1 MVAMYLDGGFLS
13 PLTLKEDDKLLS
25 LIPEDRPRDKLD
37 MTNRSVADLALKLGV
52 LWETVDPAFI
62 KQSMFTFFNS
72 MSTNYSLSFSQA
84 ISV

>member
-37 MTNRSVADLALKLGV
+37 MSNRSVADLALKPLV
-52 LWETVDPAFI
+52 PSEKRSIRCL
-62 KQSMFTFFNS
+62 SNS
-72 MSTNYSLSFSQA
+72 QCLHFSA
-84 ISV
+84 A

>member
-37 MTNRSVADLALKLGV
+37 MSNRSVADLALKPLV
-52 LWETVDPAFI
+52 PSEKRSIRCLCT
-62 KQSMFTFFNS
+62 
-72 MSTNYSLSFSQA
+72 
-84 ISV
+84 

>member
-1 MVAMYLDGGFLS
+1 MVGTYLIKLKRFEWWPYLVGGFLS

-52 LWETVDPAFI
+52 L
-62 KQSMFTFFNS
+62 
-72 MSTNYSLSFSQA
+72 
-84 ISV
+84 

>member
-37 MTNRSVADLALKLGV
+37 MSNRSVADLALKPLV
-52 LWETVDPAFI
+52 PSEKRSIRCLP
-62 KQSMFTFFNS
+62 NS
-72 MSTNYSLSFSQA
+72 QCLHFSA
-84 ISV
+84 A

>member
-37 MTNRSVADLALKLGV
+37 MTNRSVADLALKPLV
-52 LWETVDPAFI
+52 PSEKRSIRCL
-62 KQSMFTFFNS
+62 SNS
-72 MSTNYSLSFSQA
+72 QCLHFSA
-84 ISV
+84 A